1 MISYKECSALRGI
14 AILGIM
20 LHNYCHWLRM
30 AVKENE
36 FTFSATNNERLLDV
50 LSNPDWNLPIHLL
63 SYFGHYGVP
72 VFLFL
77 SGFGLVK
84 KYELTA
90 NSQQPKTST
99 FVRYN
104 YLKLFRMM
112 IVGYVLFLV
121 VDFMTPGPHHYQLL
135 DVVAQLLM
143 FNNLLPTPDKIIW
156 PGPFW
161 FFGLM
166 MQLYIIYRLLI
177 YRRHW
182 GFVVGLIVACWLIQL
197 PFLDDVAI
205 LNRLRYNCI
214 SGMLPFGLGVLV
226 SRYAT
231 LQLRKW
237 QWALLFIVTC
247 LLVVGGSLLSVHTW
261 LWVPIVIVV
270 VGIAIVKLLP
280 ESVLSCLAWTGG
292 ISAAM
297 FVAHPTLRKIFIP
310 ISHHGDIYAGLL
322 IYVIATFV
330 VSWLLNRIIKPHHS
344 PLTTHHSSK

>member
-121 VDFMTPGPHHYQLL
+121 VDFMTP
-135 DVVAQLLM
+135 A
-143 FNNLLPTPDKIIW
+143 
-156 PGPFW
+156 
-161 FFGLM
+161 
-166 MQLYIIYRLLI
+166 
-177 YRRHW
+177 
-182 GFVVGLIVACWLIQL
+182 
-197 PFLDDVAI
+197 
-205 LNRLRYNCI
+205 
-214 SGMLPFGLGVLV
+214 
-226 SRYAT
+226 
-231 LQLRKW
+231 
-237 QWALLFIVTC
+237 
-247 LLVVGGSLLSVHTW
+247 
-261 LWVPIVIVV
+261 
-270 VGIAIVKLLP
+270 
-280 ESVLSCLAWTGG
+280 
-292 ISAAM
+292 
-297 FVAHPTLRKIFIP
+297 
-310 ISHHGDIYAGLL
+310 
-322 IYVIATFV
+322 
-330 VSWLLNRIIKPHHS
+330 
-344 PLTTHHSSK
+344 

>member
-1 MISYKECSALRGI
+1 MMLTRKECSALRGI

-36 FTFSATNNERLLDV
+36 FTFSATNNERLLNV
-50 LSNPDWNLPIHLL
+50 LGDTDWNLPIHLL

-84 KYELTA
+84 KYETTPSTLHP
-90 NSQQPKTST
+90 SPFT
-99 FVRYN
+99 FVKYN
-104 YLKLFRMM
+104 YFKLFRMM
-112 IVGYVLFLV
+112 IVGYVLFLM

-143 FNNLLPTPDKIIW
+143 FNNLLPAPDKIIW

-182 GFVVGLIVACWLIQL
+182 GVVAGLIVVCWLVQL
-197 PFLDDVAI
+197 PFLDDVTM

-214 SGMLPFGLGVLV
+214 SGMLPFGLGILAG
-226 SRYAT
+226 RYAT
-231 LQLRKW
+231 IQLKSW
-237 QWALLFIVTC
+237 QWALLLVVTC
-247 LLVVGGSLLSVHTW
+247 LSVVGGALWSVHTW
-261 LWVPIVIVV
+261 LWVPVAIVAA
-270 VGIAIVKLLP
+270 GIAIVKLLP
-280 ESVLSCLAWTGG
+280 EYVLGWLAWTGG

-297 FVAHPTLRKIFIP
+297 FEAHPTLRKVFIP

-322 IYVIATFV
+322 IYVVATFV
-330 VSWLLNRIIKPHHS
+330 VSWLLMLMINKMPKPK
-344 PLTTHHSSK
+344 L